1 MGTAGVVT
9 PESRDSYEHLSQLHH
24 IKTKHQRCACW
35 GLEEERGTTVWREGT
50 PGRYLF
56 SPAFPSHPHRP
67 YVSSCT
73 TSHRLPLPRFPYST
87 PPTSPRNGHSCPST
101 HQCTCH
107 TRVHTVPMR
116 THQVVRRRKPP
127 GPGVGRGERGHREL
141 SPGGSPYSCNVGPGR
156 SLKMRGA
163 HRRRETKAFEAEGE
177 AGRDAQE
184 RVLRKRPQR

>member
-1 MGTAGVVT
+1 MSTSLSYITSRQDIKGVPAGVL
-9 PESRDSYEHLSQLHH
+9 R
-24 IKTKHQRCACW
+24 
-35 GLEEERGTTVWREGT
+35 WREGQVCG
-50 PGRYLF
+50 GRGLWAGTYSHWL
-56 SPAFPSHPHRP
+56 SHPTHTDLMSLPVPRP
-67 YVSSCT
+67 IDF
-73 TSHRLPLPRFPYST
+73 PFQRFPYST

-101 HQCTCH
+101 HQCTHH

-116 THQVVRRRKPP
+116 TLQVVGRRKPP

-141 SPGGSPYSCNVGPGR
+141 SPRGSPYSCSVGPGR
-156 SLKMRGA
+156 GLKMRGA